1 MLKIL
6 VACHRPHRLPHEEP
20 YLPIEVGAQK
30 RVDLHLGGVRDNE
43 GINISQ
49 KNPNYCE
56 LTALYWARHN
66 LPETVTAIGLTH
78 YRRYFGIK
86 KTPDPLEGVFSLSD
100 WNEFLKESPVIL
112 PPKRNYF
119 IETVESQY
127 VHAHHSEDI
136 ETLRSVLAEKHS
148 EYLPAFEKLMRGR
161 KTHILNMF
169 VMRRDLFNQYCDWLF
184 DVLFEVEKLLDI
196 SSYSANDA
204 RVFGFLSERLLDV
217 WLETN
222 HISYI
227 EKPVIHTEKINWI
240 KKGSSFILRKL
251 GIKR

>member
-1 MLKIL
+1 MLSFPSTPLTNSAKDSCCL
-6 VACHRPHRLPHEEP
+6 SSAVSPSPRRTLSSYRGWSTKTSRSSSWRRKRQWRNQ
-20 YLPIEVGAQK
+20 YLPKE
-30 RVDLHLGGVRDNE
+30 
-43 GINISQ
+43 SQ
-49 KNPNYCE
+49 LLRIDCS
-56 LTALYWARHN
+56 LLARHN

-169 VMRRDLFNQYCDWLF
+169 VMRRDL
-184 DVLFEVEKLLDI
+184 
-196 SSYSANDA
+196 S
-204 RVFGFLSERLLDV
+204 
-217 WLETN
+217 TN
-222 HISYI
+222 IA
-227 EKPVIHTEKINWI
+227 T
-240 KKGSSFILRKL
+240 GSLTFCLK
-251 GIKR
+251 

>member
-1 MLKIL
+1 MKESIS
-6 VACHRPHRLPHEEP
+6 P
-20 YLPIEVGAQK
+20 K
-30 RVDLHLGGVRDNE
+30 R
-43 GINISQ
+43 I
-49 KNPNYCE
+49 PT
-56 LTALYWARHN
+56 TANWL
-66 LPETVTAIGLTH
+66 LSTGQGTTCQETVTAIGLTH

-184 DVLFEVEKLLDI
+184 DVFVWSREAVGYFLL
-196 SSYSANDA
+196 
-204 RVFGFLSERLLDV
+204 
-217 WLETN
+217 
-222 HISYI
+222 
-227 EKPVIHTEKINWI
+227 
-240 KKGSSFILRKL
+240 LR
-251 GIKR
+251 